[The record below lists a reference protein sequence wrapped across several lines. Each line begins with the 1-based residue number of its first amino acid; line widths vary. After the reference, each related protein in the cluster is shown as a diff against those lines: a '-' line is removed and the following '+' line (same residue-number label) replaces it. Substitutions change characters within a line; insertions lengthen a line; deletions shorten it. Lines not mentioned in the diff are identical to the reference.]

1 MWDFGDCGVLSDCAD
16 NYVRKQEPMLYE
28 CLDDTC
34 TAFFCPADTMLWAGF
49 NVGRHTCFVLDTKVP
64 VGVYKVTSAV
74 FSHTAD
80 FSGGGLDAD
89 HRPFR
94 LEGSLTA
101 DFIRSGK
108 VLFRGDT
115 LAAAL
120 HRSVVEWRDTLADG
134 SEMCRT
140 EKIYRWTQA
149 GSEMTLAVLR
159 TASGKLYCCD
169 FGEME
174 SEETDSGILS
184 EDILNHIGYSLDGR
198 TLTLLFPPSEGGAEL
213 EINVVDI
220 DGISRYSKSLRLPA
234 GQSCSEEVNL
244 SALRPGRTLVVL
256 RTLSPVASERKIAIT
271 L

>member
-34 TAFFCPADTMLWAGF
+34 TAYFCPADTMLWAGF

-64 VGVYKVTSAV
+64 VGAFKVTSAG

-80 FSGGGLDAD
+80 FSGEGMDAD

-101 DFIRSGK
+101 GFVKYGK
-108 VLFRGDT
+108 VIFRGDT
-115 LAAAL
+115 LAGAL
-120 HRSVVEWRDTLADG
+120 HRCVVEWHDIPDDG
-134 SEMCRT
+134 SDMRRT

-159 TASGKLYCCD
+159 TASGKLYCAD
-169 FGEME
+169 FGEIE
-174 SEETDSGILS
+174 NEETDSGNLS
-184 EDILNHIGYSLDGR
+184 EDILDHVGYSLDGR
-198 TLTLLFPPSEGGAEL
+198 TLNLSFPPSEGGAEL

-220 DGISRYSKSLRLPA
+220 EGISQYSKSLRLPV
-234 GQSCSEEVNL
+234 GQKCSEEVNL
-244 SALRPGRTLVVL
+244 SALCPGRTLVVL
-256 RTLSPVASERKIAIT
+256 RTLSPVVCERKIAIT